1 MMLEQNKAIVDRIWQ
16 EIINQG
22 NLDISDE
29 LLDTKYVYYGPG
41 GYIVEGPEGFKQ
53 FISALRTNIQDLHF
67 TIDDVIAEGDKVVSR
82 WTMQGIDKSNR
93 KQIINR
99 GIIITRIVNGKCVED
114 YEIYDRLYIAEQA
127 AEGWFARRMVSSIA
141 QRIRKVIS

>member
-1 MMLEQNKAIVDRIWQ
+1 
-16 EIINQG
+16 
-22 NLDISDE
+22 
-29 LLDTKYVYYGPG
+29 
-41 GYIVEGPEGFKQ
+41 
-53 FISALRTNIQDLHF
+53 
-67 TIDDVIAEGDKVVSR
+67 
-82 WTMQGIDKSNR
+82 MQGTDKSNR
-93 KQIINR
+93 KQITNR